1 MEPVGDSSEILL
13 RLMTASTLRAKVLSE
28 NIAHQ
33 NVPGYKRK
41 DVRFEEFLAERMG
54 RGARSLDDVEPVIVT
69 DYTSPASPDGNNVN
83 IERETASMK
92 ENALLFESYAAVLQM
107 KNELLRASIVEGR

>member
-1 MEPVGDSSEILL
+1 MESVGDSNQVLL

-41 DVRFEEFLAERMG
+41 DVRFEELLAEQMTRKSG
-54 RGARSLDDVEPVIVT
+54 SLDDIEPVVVT

-83 IERETASMK
+83 IERETAALK

-107 KNELLRASIVEGR
+107 KNELIRSSIIEGR